1 MTVPDEA
8 VPPAP
13 RNSEDP
19 LLGELRERLEVLARE
34 ALAEQE
40 DALAV
45 PEPDREDP
53 YNKIVAGVVADGS
66 VVLRETSDEISN
78 LREARR
84 ALAEHESP
92 PGAGVG
98 PRDPA
103 GHATFGFVLWFGIA
117 YPLVW
122 WELNQ
127 NGPTGFG
134 WFLTVVGLLAAA
146 AFVVWLA
153 GRLTIRAGRRFS
165 DEPVGSGAWWSF
177 VTGFATLYLL
187 LLWRLGPSSREAMG
201 SVWSVVVWIVSGLV
215 TAFAV
220 AVAGSVAANPPK
232 EGESIRQPL
241 PRVVI
246 RRGLAA
252 AVLAAVVAFLVLQV
266 LPLPVSPSARFV
278 LADVG
283 SLVILIGAAPLSFR
297 LVPAAWSRDPARPKS
312 PGWKLQRAKLAKKVG
327 EAGKAWTEA
336 AGKSLKPLLNIHVN
350 KVLNPAFTTTLRPY
364 DHHALGQ
371 MRAANRTVTTIA
383 IGERLRALLAGV
395 GSGAVGMAG
404 PRGAGKSTLLEAY
417 RDGKFLEPDP
427 RGEYIAPP
435 SRQIALLESVPVR
448 YDAREFVLHLYSR
461 TCGAVVEF
469 CERRGAAAAEPVRR
483 AGWRRAGPFAA
494 VALGWAAAGVAGSV
508 LALGSRFDLAAWSAT
523 LWWPLVCL
531 LGASSML
538 YLAARRG
545 VRPAQSGEPAPPSIP
560 PGDVKALR
568 ARAEWAL
575 DDIRFQQKHT
585 SGWSGK
591 VGVAGAEAGVTGSR
605 ELTRQPK
612 TYPEIV
618 HEFGVFLAQTGD
630 CLAELDGVASPSMVI
645 ILDELDKIATPDVAQ
660 DFINEVKGLLTTD
673 VRGLLFLVSVSED
686 ALAAFERRGL
696 PVRDAFDSAF
706 DLIIRLEYLDLADAR
721 LVLSSRVIGLPQP
734 FLCLCHC
741 LSGGLPREL
750 IRVARQ
756 VLAGHG
762 ELVDVAARVVAED
775 LAAKRAGLLT
785 VVSRGG
791 HDDTLV
797 SDLVRH
803 IDAHAGAGSGEL
815 IAAAEAPPI
824 TTDAPEHADLLR
836 LQTETLG
843 YLYYLGTVLEV
854 FGPAFAPAD
863 LDRGEAAGDGSFDS
877 LASARQLFPVNARL
891 AWLTIT
897 AFRERWGQRA
907 VPPPSAGV
915 SPAGPGP
922 GAA

>member
-8 VPPAP
+8 VLPAP
-13 RNSEDP
+13 RASEDD
-19 LLGELRERLEVLARE
+19 LLIELRERLEVLARE
-34 ALAEQE
+34 ALAKQEQVV
-40 DALAV
+40 ALAV
-45 PEPDREDP
+45 PAPDRERE
-53 YNKIVAGVVADGS
+53 YEKIVAGVVADADDA
-66 VVLRETSDEISN
+66 LRDTNHEILGLSAA
-78 LREARR
+78 REALAKHLPSPEAPR
-84 ALAEHESP
+84 AD
-92 PGAGVG
+92 

-103 GHATFGFVLWFGIA
+103 GHAAFGFVLWLGIG
-117 YPLVW
+117 YPLLW

-127 NGPTGFG
+127 TGLTGFG
-134 WFLTVVGLLAAA
+134 WFLTVTGLVAVAVSAVWYAA
-146 AFVVWLA
+146 
-153 GRLTIRAGRRFS
+153 RLLVRAGRRLG
-165 DEPVGSGAWWSF
+165 DVPVETGGAWAL
-177 VTGFATLYLL
+177 VTGFTTLYLL
-187 LLWRLGPSSREAMG
+187 LLWRLGPSSREALG
-201 SVWSVVVWIVSGLV
+201 GPWSVVVWVVAGLAA
-215 TAFAV
+215 AFVV
-220 AVAGSVAANPPK
+220 AVASSLAAVPPK
-232 EGESIRQPL
+232 DGAPARRPPGI
-241 PRVVI
+241 VI

-252 AVLAAVVAFLVLQV
+252 AVLAAAVAFLVLQV
-266 LPLPVSPSARFV
+266 LPLPVPPWARFV
-278 LADVG
+278 LADAG
-283 SLVILIGAAPLSFR
+283 SLVILIGAAPLSLR
-297 LVPAAWSRDPARPKS
+297 LIPAAWSRDPARRGS
-312 PGWKLQRAKLAKKVG
+312 PGWNRRLDELAENLNEAQDAWAK
-327 EAGKAWTEA
+327 A
-336 AGKSLKPLLNIHVN
+336 ARGPVRVLLNRHLD

-371 MRAANRTVTTIA
+371 MRAGDRAVTTIA
-383 IGERLRALLAGV
+383 IGDRLRALLAGIE
-395 GSGAVGMAG
+395 SGAVGMAG

-417 RDGKFLEPDP
+417 RDGKFLDDP
-427 RGEYIAPP
+427 HSEH
-435 SRQIALLESVPVR
+435 IALWESVPVR
-448 YDAREFVLHLYSR
+448 YDAREFVLHLYAR
-461 TCGAVVEF
+461 TCGAVAEF
-469 CERRGAAAAEPVRR
+469 CERRGAAAPPGPARR
-483 AGWRRAGPFAA
+483 AGWRRVGPFVA

-531 LGASSML
+531 LGASSLL

-545 VRPAQSGEPAPPSIP
+545 AWPAPSREPAPPP
-560 PGDVKALR
+560 VLPGDVTALR

-618 HEFGVFLAQTGD
+618 HEFGVFLQQTSR
-630 CLAELDGVASPSMVI
+630 CLAALDRVASPSLVI
-645 ILDELDKIATPDVAQ
+645 ILDELDKIAAPDVAQ

-673 VRGLLFLVSVSED
+673 VPGLLFLVSVSED

-721 LVLSSRVIGLPQP
+721 LVLSSRVVGLPQP
-734 FLCLCHC
+734 FICLCHC

-756 VLAGHG
+756 VLAGDG
-762 ELVDVAARVVAED
+762 ELADVAARVVAED

-785 VVSRGG
+785 VISRGG
-791 HDDTLV
+791 HDDALV

-803 IDAHAGAGSGEL
+803 INAHAGAGPGEL
-815 IAAAEAPPI
+815 IAAAETPPI
-824 TTDAPEHADLLR
+824 TTGAPEHADLLR

-863 LDRGEAAGDGSFDS
+863 LDRGATAGDGSFDS

-897 AFRERWGQRA
+897 AFRECWGQRA

>member
-1 MTVPDEA
+1 MTVPDDAVLPAQRESEEA
-8 VPPAP
+8 
-13 RNSEDP
+13 
-19 LLGELRERLEVLARE
+19 LLGDLRDRLKKLAWE
-34 ALAEQE
+34 ALAVQE

-45 PEPDREDP
+45 PEPDREVS
-53 YNKIVAGVVADGS
+53 YNKIVAGVVGDRHRVFQAT
-66 VVLRETSDEISN
+66 RPEISK
-78 LREARR
+78 LSGAHQ

-92 PGAGVG
+92 PGAGAG

-103 GHATFGFVLWFGIA
+103 GHAAFGFVLWLGIV

-127 NGPTGFG
+127 SGPTGFG

-146 AFVVWLA
+146 VFVVWLA
-153 GRLTIRAGRRFS
+153 GRLIARAGRRFG
-165 DEPVGSGAWWSF
+165 DEPLTSGALWSF

-201 SVWSVVVWIVSGLV
+201 STWSVVVWIVAGLV
-215 TAFAV
+215 AAFAA
-220 AVAGSVAANPPK
+220 AVAGSLAADPPK
-232 EGESIRQPL
+232 EGEPARRPPPGI
-241 PRVVI
+241 VI

-266 LPLPVSPSARFV
+266 LPLPVSPWVRFV

-283 SLVILIGAAPLSFR
+283 SLVILVGAAPLSFR
-297 LVPAAWSRDPARPKS
+297 LVPAAWSRDPTRPES
-312 PGWKLQRAKLAKKVG
+312 PGWKLQRDELSENVG
-327 EAGKAWTEA
+327 MAYRAWTEA
-336 AGKSLKPLLNIHVN
+336 ARTPLEPLLKIHVN
-350 KVLNPAFTTTLRPY
+350 EVLGLAFTTTLRPY

-371 MRAANRTVTTIA
+371 MRAGDRTVITIA
-383 IGERLRALLAGV
+383 VGERLRALLAGIK
-395 GSGAVGMAG
+395 SGAVGMAG

-417 RDGKFLEPDP
+417 RDGKFLDGP
-427 RGEYIAPP
+427 RHEHIAV
-435 SRQIALLESVPVR
+435 LESVPVR
-448 YDAREFVLHLYSR
+448 YDAREFMLHLYGR
-461 TCGAVVEF
+461 TCGAVADF
-469 CERRGAAAAEPVRR
+469 CELRGAAAAAEPVRR
-483 AGWRRAGPFAA
+483 GGWRRAGPFVA

-545 VRPAQSGEPAPPSIP
+545 ARPAPSREPAPPPVP

-568 ARAEWAL
+568 ARAEWSL

-618 HEFGVFLAQTGD
+618 HEFGEFLRQTSR
-630 CLAELDGVASPSMVI
+630 CLAALDRVASPSMVI

-673 VRGLLFLVSVSED
+673 VPGLLFLVSVSED

-706 DLIIRLEYLDLADAR
+706 DLIIRLEYLNLDDAR

-824 TTDAPEHADLLR
+824 TTDVPEHADLLR

-854 FGPAFAPAD
+854 FGPEFAPAD
-863 LDRGEAAGDGSFDS
+863 LARGEAAGDGSFDS

-897 AFRERWGQRA
+897 AFRERWGLRA
-907 VPPPSAGV
+907 VPTPSAQARPV
-915 SPAGPGP
+915 SPAGPEP